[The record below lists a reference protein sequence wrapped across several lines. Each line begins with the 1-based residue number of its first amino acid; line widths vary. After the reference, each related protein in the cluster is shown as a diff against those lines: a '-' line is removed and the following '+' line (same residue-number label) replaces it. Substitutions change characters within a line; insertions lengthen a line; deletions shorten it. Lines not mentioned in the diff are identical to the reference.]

1 MRACGECAICAQS
14 AHNVPPSAST
24 LYAHCTKRR
33 LLRYN
38 KGDFDGA
45 MAQYARGSPLSIPSA
60 GTHGV
65 APPPANHGTGPLG
78 VVVAA
83 TRDDR
88 TLPCVAAVDATA
100 QRSAGGRRPLADERR
115 CGRTDRLRCG
125 TRRYI
130 NTVGR
135 IEPSYVIQKF
145 LDAQRIHNLTK

>member
-1 MRACGECAICAQS
+1 
-14 AHNVPPSAST
+14 
-24 LYAHCTKRR
+24 

-88 TLPCVAAVDATA
+88 TLPCFAAVDATA
-100 QRSAGGRRPLADERR
+100 QRSAAPADGDRWLTSA
-115 CGRTDRLRCG
+115 GATDGQALRHPF
-125 TRRYI
+125 RYI

>member
-1 MRACGECAICAQS
+1 
-14 AHNVPPSAST
+14 
-24 LYAHCTKRR
+24 
-33 LLRYN
+33 
-38 KGDFDGA
+38 
-45 MAQYARGSPLSIPSA
+45 
-60 GTHGV
+60 
-65 APPPANHGTGPLG
+65 

-88 TLPCVAAVDATA
+88 TLPCFAAVDATA

-115 CGRTDRLRCG
+115 CDGRTSLLRHPF
-125 TRRYI
+125 RYI